1 MMNFNNTELT
11 LDQLLPIFDGITDAV
26 FIDDANGMCQWCND
40 ACEEIY
46 GIEMDEIEGKSVDE
60 LEKSGIFTPSV
71 TRRVLDEKRE
81 ITIIHENR
89 FGRRLLTTG
98 TTVFIPMTSGGWVAA
113 GEGRYTRKIAFVV
126 TTSRDITQISD
137 ATGKN
142 AKTSNAGS
150 FKTGLLP
157 PGGLTGRNI
166 FGQGEMEDL
175 QGADESG
182 QRAVKI
188 VSRSE
193 AMKNVI
199 ALTKR
204 LASVNTTVLITGESG
219 VGKGL
224 IARTLHEEGNRWQKP
239 FVTVNCGAIPEN
251 LIESELFGYVAGA
264 FTGSRSGGKKGLFE
278 AAQDGTIFLDEI
290 SELPLNL
297 QVKLLQVI
305 QERQITPVGGTK
317 PVPVD
322 VRIISAT
329 NKDLEALVRE
339 GLFREDLYYRL
350 NVVPISVPPLR
361 ERPDDILPLIRRNLV
376 RCNRELGERKTISA
390 GALAVLL
397 KYPWPGNIRELQNIV
412 ERLVI
417 TTSHSVITEDDI
429 FIFIKEAADEN
440 PTVYEEMSL
449 TAALEKAE
457 KEILSQALENYG
469 STRAIARVLKVSQP
483 TVVRKLNKY
492 GLTAAEKE

>member
-1 MMNFNNTELT
+1 MMIFNKTELT

-26 FIDDANGMCQWCND
+26 FIDDAGGVCQWCND

-46 GIEMDEIEGKSVDE
+46 GVEIDEIVGRSVDD

-98 TTVFIPMTSGGWVAA
+98 TPIFIPMTSGGWVAA

-126 TTSRDITQISD
+126 TTSRDITHISA

-142 AKTSNAGS
+142 AKTSGTRNFGPEFLPAGGI
-150 FKTGLLP
+150 TG
-157 PGGLTGRNI
+157 
-166 FGQGEMEDL
+166 EDVF
-175 QGADESG
+175 SG
-182 QRAVKI
+182 NKPEVPDAASGHSTVRI

-219 VGKGL
+219 VGKSL

-239 FVTVNCGAIPEN
+239 FVTVNCGAIPES

-264 FTGSRSGGKKGLFE
+264 FTGSRAGGKKGLFE

-329 NKDLEALVRE
+329 NKDLESLVRE
-339 GLFREDLYYRL
+339 NRFREDLYYRL
-350 NVVPISVPPLR
+350 NVVPINVPPLR
-361 ERPDDILPLIRRNLV
+361 ERPDDILPLIQRNLV

-390 GALAVLL
+390 DALAILL
-397 KYPWPGNIRELQNIV
+397 KYPWPGNIRELQNII

-417 TTSHSVITEDDI
+417 TTSHPVISEDDI

-440 PTVYEEMSL
+440 PTVYEELSL

-457 KEILSQALENYG
+457 KEILVQALENYG

-483 TVVRKLNKY
+483 TIVRKLNKY
-492 GLTAAEKE
+492 GLTTEKQ

>member
-1 MMNFNNTELT
+1 MMNFNHTELT

-26 FIDDANGMCQWCND
+26 FIDDAMGVCQWCND

-46 GIEMDEIEGKSVDE
+46 GVEMDEIVGKSVDE
-60 LEKSGIFTPSV
+60 LEKTGIFTPSV

-81 ITIIHENR
+81 VTIIHENR
-89 FGRRLLTTG
+89 FGKRLLTTG
-98 TTVFIPMTSGGWVAA
+98 TPIFIPMTSGGWVAA

-126 TTSRDITQISD
+126 STSRDITQISD
-137 ATGKN
+137 ATGKS
-142 AKTSNAGS
+142 AKAAGNRV
-150 FKTGLLP
+150 FGPGLSA
-157 PGGLTGRNI
+157 RNI
-166 FGQGEMEDL
+166 FLSRRL
-175 QGADESG
+175 QDVKAVDESELG
-182 QRAVKI
+182 TDKI
-188 VSRSE
+188 VSESE
-193 AMKNVI
+193 AMQNVI

-204 LASVNTTVLITGESG
+204 LAPVNTTVLITGESG

-224 IARTLHEEGNRWQKP
+224 IARTLHDEGNRWQKP
-239 FVTVNCGAIPEN
+239 LVTVNCGAIPEN

-317 PVPVD
+317 QIPID

-329 NKDLEALVRE
+329 NRDLESLVKE
-339 GLFREDLYYRL
+339 GKFREDLYYRL
-350 NVVPISVPPLR
+350 NVVPINVPPLR
-361 ERPDDILPLIRRNLV
+361 ERPDDILPLIQRNLA
-376 RCNRELGERKTISA
+376 RCNRELGESKTISA
-390 GALAVLL
+390 DALAVLL
-397 KYPWPGNIRELQNIV
+397 KYPWPGNIRELQNII

-417 TTSHSVITEDDI
+417 TTSHDVITEDDI
-429 FIFIKEAADEN
+429 FIFIKQAADEN
-440 PTVYEEMSL
+440 PTVYEELSL

-457 KEILSQALENYG
+457 KEILAQAVDNYG

-483 TVVRKLNKY
+483 TIVRKLNKY
-492 GLTAAEKE
+492 GLVTTEKA